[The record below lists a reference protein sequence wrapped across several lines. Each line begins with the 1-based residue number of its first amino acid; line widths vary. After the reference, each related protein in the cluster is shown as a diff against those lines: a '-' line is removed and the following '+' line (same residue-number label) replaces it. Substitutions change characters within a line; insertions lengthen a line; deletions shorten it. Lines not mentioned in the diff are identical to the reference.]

1 MMNHVSAVE
10 SWDQRSKITILC
22 SGSTLEKKGGK
33 EFVEA
38 VIELRKKNGPLD
50 IAGGEA
56 LRFGNREKIHWGR
69 ELQRLQQSLLQS
81 VGQAHSSTLLMFMV
95 SPGNSAGLHGTCA
108 LQS

>member
-1 MMNHVSAVE
+1 MSRMSAVE
-10 SWDQRSKITILC
+10 TWDQRSKITILC

-56 LRFGNREKIHWGR
+56 LRFGNLQIQDGGHWLR
-69 ELQRLQQSLLQS
+69 CLRQSSSQSASQARSGTPLGFTLPAGNFYGLRDICILQS
-81 VGQAHSSTLLMFMV
+81 
-95 SPGNSAGLHGTCA
+95 
-108 LQS
+108 

>member
-1 MMNHVSAVE
+1 MSHVSAVE
-10 SWDQRSKITILC
+10 TWDQRSKITILC

-56 LRFGNREKIHWGR
+56 LRFGN
-69 ELQRLQQSLLQS
+69 LQGKKTLGSRDSTSAAVLVAVSWP
-81 VGQAHSSTLLMFMV
+81 SSF
-95 SPGNSAGLHGTCA
+95 
-108 LQS
+108 

>member
-1 MMNHVSAVE
+1 MTHHVSAVE
-10 SWDQRSKITILC
+10 SWDQSSKITILC

-56 LRFGNREKIHWGR
+56 LRFGTREKRHWGH
-69 ELQRLQQSLLQS
+69 ELQRLQRSSLQS
-81 VGQAHSSTLLMFMV
+81 VGQAHSSTLLGFMV
-95 SPGNSAGLHGTCA
+95 SPGNSAGTCA